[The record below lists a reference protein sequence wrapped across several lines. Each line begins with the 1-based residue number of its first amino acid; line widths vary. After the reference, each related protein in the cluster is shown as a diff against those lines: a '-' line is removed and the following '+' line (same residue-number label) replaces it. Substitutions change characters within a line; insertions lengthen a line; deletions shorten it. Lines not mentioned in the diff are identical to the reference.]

1 METKLRL
8 SCLHEYSWL
17 LNIFSW
23 PRKFKMIKWESISSF
38 KDGKFSVDIRE
49 TALVVH
55 WTSFLHSFTTPT
67 PRTTPR
73 LHPGKQSFAPDSASV
88 TQTVPEVSALY
99 LLCVHCGLGDET
111 GPSPGRGPSLTH
123 SNKSHPHQ
131 LCLCKCVNSKNSW
144 ETLHISQDARPNADI
159 SSIPH
164 TWPSD

>member
-1 METKLRL
+1 MTFK
-8 SCLHEYSWL
+8 YL
-17 LNIFSW
+17 LLASKIQDDKMRVHIKFQRWQIFS
-23 PRKFKMIKWESISSF
+23 RHSRNC
-38 KDGKFSVDIRE
+38 FSGPLNLFSPFIHHAH
-49 TALVVH
+49 TTH
-55 WTSFLHSFTTPT
+55 HTSV
-67 PRTTPR
+67 
-73 LHPGKQSFAPDSASV
+73 HPGKQSFAPDSASV

-131 LCLCKCVNSKNSW
+131 LCVCKCLNSKNFW